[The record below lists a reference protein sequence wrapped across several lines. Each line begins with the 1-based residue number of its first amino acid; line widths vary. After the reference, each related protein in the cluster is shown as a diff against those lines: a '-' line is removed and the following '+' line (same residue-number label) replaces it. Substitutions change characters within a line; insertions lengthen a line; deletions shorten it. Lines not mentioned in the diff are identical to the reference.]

1 VKSLLAKQCGTD
13 MATILPFVGRR
24 PDRARRQKGATG
36 EIVIFPGVRIEYH
49 DHAPA
54 PAVSRAQRTKQ
65 RRDKDALSS

>member
-1 VKSLLAKQCGTD
+1 

-24 PDRARRQKGATG
+24 PDRTKRPRGATG

-49 DHAPA
+49 DHAPT
-54 PAVSRAQRTKQ
+54 PTVNRSPQRAKQ